1 MTARRRSDVET
12 GMLLMAVAMLALP
25 CIDAIAKS
33 MAGRV
38 PSAEIALARFVMQTA
53 ILLPFAIGRGMAASG
68 RVLAAHVM
76 RGALIAAATL
86 LFFTALQYLPLA
98 DAIAI
103 FFVEPLLL
111 TLLSPFFLGEK
122 VGWRRLTA
130 VAAGFAG
137 AMMIIRP
144 SFEEAGW
151 PALLPLAAALCFAFY
166 LVLTRRLA
174 RTGDPVVM
182 QAHAGIFGGLT
193 AGLALAAGAMT
204 GAFPDVLVPV
214 LPDLTDLLLLT
225 VLGIIATGGHM
236 LVVHAFKRADAG
248 LLAPFQYL
256 EIISATALGLLIF
269 GDFPDPLTWAG
280 IAVIVGSGLYVFH
293 RERVA
298 QTLSSTP

>member
-1 MTARRRSDVET
+1 MSGRRRSDVET
-12 GMLLMAVAMLALP
+12 GMLLMTVAMLALP
-25 CIDAIAKS
+25 AIDAIAKS
-33 MAGRV
+33 LAGRV

-53 ILLPFAIGRGMAASG
+53 ILLPLALGRGMAADG
-68 RVLAAHVM
+68 RTLAVHAM
-76 RGALIAAATL
+76 RGALIAGATL
-86 LFFTALQYLPLA
+86 LFFTALQYLPMA

-111 TLLSPFFLGEK
+111 TLLSPFFLGET
-122 VGWRRLTA
+122 VGWRRLSA
-130 VAAGFAG
+130 VAVGFAG

-174 RTGDPVVM
+174 RTADPIVM

-193 AGLALAAGAMT
+193 AGLALVAGAAT
-204 GAFPDVLVPV
+204 GAFPDVLAPV
-214 LPDLTDLLLLT
+214 LPAWPDLLLLA
-225 VLGIIATGGHM
+225 VLGIVATGGHM

-256 EIISATALGLLIF
+256 EIISATALGFLIF
-269 GDFPDPLTWAG
+269 GDFPDPVTWAG

-293 RERVA
+293 RERRSQA
-298 QTLSSTP
+298 LSSTP